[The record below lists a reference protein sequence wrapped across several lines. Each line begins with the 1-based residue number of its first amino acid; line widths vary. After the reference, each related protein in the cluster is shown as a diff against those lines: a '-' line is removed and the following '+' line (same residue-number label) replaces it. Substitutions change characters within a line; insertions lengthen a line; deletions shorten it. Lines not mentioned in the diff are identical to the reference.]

1 MDFVANQLFNGLKF
15 RSLTVFENHSPKCLG
30 RTVRR
35 FFNHLQT
42 KEGGAPQIIQ
52 VDNGPEFESKSLDKW
67 AYDSNTL
74 VNFSIP
80 GKPTDSPF
88 IESFNRRFRD
98 ACLCTIWLLSLHDA
112 EEKIESW

>member
-1 MDFVANQLFNGLKF
+1 MDFFANQLFNGLKF
-15 RSLTVFENHSPKCLG
+15 RSLTVLDNHSHKCLG

-42 KEGGAPQIIQ
+42 KEEDAPQIIQ
-52 VDNGPEFESKSLDKW
+52 VGSGSQFEAKTLDKW
-67 AYDSNTL
+67 TYASNTL
-74 VNFSIP
+74 FNLSMP

-88 IESFNRRFRD
+88 IESFKRRFRD
-98 ACLCTIWLLSLHDA
+98 ECLCTNWFLSLLDA